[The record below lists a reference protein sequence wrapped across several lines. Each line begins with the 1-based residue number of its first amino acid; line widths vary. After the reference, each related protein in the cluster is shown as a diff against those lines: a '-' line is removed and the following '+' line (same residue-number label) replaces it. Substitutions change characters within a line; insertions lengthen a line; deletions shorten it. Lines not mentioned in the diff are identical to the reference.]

1 MPVFFAPQ
9 RFGEWLNDLH
19 TDRMQIIRSFNTQ
32 HLPLLT
38 CAAIASALGLLVPWS
53 PGLVGLF
60 VGLAVLGA
68 LTRLAGASSAHAVD
82 ADAEPA
88 GAASTW
94 SDDLFTEPSPSSPS
108 IEAIET
114 IDMLRPNDLHVFGD
128 GLLSGGCWDDDFS
141 NCGVGSSQP
150 CFD

>member
-1 MPVFFAPQ
+1 
-9 RFGEWLNDLH
+9 
-19 TDRMQIIRSFNTQ
+19 MQIIRSLFTNR
-32 HLPLLT
+32 LPFLLGSSLT
-38 CAAIASALGLLVPWS
+38 VTLSLLFTWS
-53 PGLVGLF
+53 PPIGSLV
-60 VGLAVLGA
+60 VGFAVLAVLTGLA
-68 LTRLAGASSAHAVD
+68 RIAGASSAHGL
-82 ADAEPA
+82 
-88 GAASTW
+88 GAAHALTVSCW
-94 SDDLFTEPSPSSPS
+94 DDDLFTEPSPSSPS